1 MKELVID
8 YRFPED
14 IKRIMK
20 VGIDIGFMI
29 SPSKAY
35 SIWSDY
41 SDTFCA
47 GWLNLPQDD
56 ETIQELIFLA
66 RAAQLDELRFWEGDE

>member
-8 YRFPED
+8 HRFPED

-20 VGIDIGFMI
+20 IGIDIGFMI
-29 SPSKAY
+29 SPSKAD

-41 SDTFCA
+41 ADTFCA

-66 RAAQLDELRFWEGDE
+66 REAQLNELRCWEGDE